1 MILQVSIPNSS
12 ISEQL
17 YIIKYVLNNLIEIKY
32 EINIYD
38 KENIQIKNKD
48 EENILTINSLFFRIV
63 NKSWLKEESLPSLPL
78 KVWNPKDDGINAKLV
93 KSTIPVIYGNKG
105 LVKNKNHWHLNLD
118 IFGSIFFMLSRYE
131 EAVLSDRDQHD
142 RFPAIASVSYKEGFL
157 NRPIVDEYVE
167 LLWTIMKMLWPDL
180 ERKKRSFKMILTHD
194 VDKPFQ
200 YVNASPLQIAK
211 SISGGIIKH
220 HSIKLAQ
227 KRYYQWR
234 SVRKGDYEKDPYYTF
249 NFIMQESEKRG
260 LRSAFYFI
268 ADHTAG
274 TIDGVYTLNDPEII
288 SLMKTIDARGHEIGL
303 HLSYNTYLDKEQSKK
318 EAQILYKAMQKNGI
332 KQKLR
337 GGRQHYL
344 RWKTPET
351 FQNWEYTGMEYDATL
366 SYADMPG
373 FRCGTCWEFPVYDL
387 INRKPLNLIERP
399 LIAMECSVTA
409 ERYMNKGYGEEAFKV
424 FKSLKD
430 ACKKYNGN
438 FVLLWHNSELVT
450 EEQKRL
456 YLSVLDA

>member
-1 MILQVSIPNSS
+1 MKMIIDIPKFC
-12 ISEQL
+12 ILEHK
-17 YIIKYVLNNLIEIKY
+17 YIINTIFKYFFGIEF
-32 EINIYD
+32 EINIHE
-38 KENIQIKNKD
+38 KEYVQIRKERELNM
-48 EENILTINSLFFRIV
+48 LTINSQFFITAD
-63 NKSWLKEESLPSLPL
+63 KSWLKLESLPTLPMNI
-78 KVWNPKDDGINAKLV
+78 WDPKDDDIIVDLV
-93 KSTIPVIYGNKG
+93 NSAIPIIYGNKG
-105 LVKNKNHWHLNLD
+105 IKKNEKQWHLNLD

-194 VDKPFQ
+194 VDAPFQ
-200 YVNASPLQIAK
+200 YANVSSFQIAK
-211 SISGGIIKH
+211 SIGGDIIKRR
-220 HSIKLAQ
+220 SIKLAQ

-234 SVRKGDYEKDPYYTF
+234 SVRKGNYEKDPYYTF

-260 LRSAFYFI
+260 LKSAFYFI

-274 TIDGVYTLNDPEII
+274 TIDGIYTLNDPEII

-351 FQNWEYTGMEYDATL
+351 FQNWEYAGMEYDATL

-373 FRCGTCWEFPVYDL
+373 YRCGTCWEFPVYDL

-399 LIAMECSVTA
+399 LIAMEYSVTG
-409 ERYMNKGYGEEAFKV
+409 EEYMNKGYGEEAFQV
-424 FKSLKD
+424 LKSLKD
-430 ACKKYNGN
+430 ACRKYNGD